1 MQLLNYNAI
10 EVVQILV
17 SIFFS
22 IVFFQSGIDKIIDRD
37 GNVAFFKDHFNNTPL
52 QSISALMLTILTILE
67 LTTAAVCFLGFFNS
81 VIYRNLD
88 FIFFGLIFC
97 AIVLLLL
104 LFGQRI
110 AKDYVGAADITIY
123 FILCIITIM
132 SFK

>member
-37 GNVAFFKDHFNNTPL
+37 GNIAFFEDHFNKTPL
-52 QSISALMLTILTILE
+52 RSVTALMLTILTILE
-67 LTTAAVCFLGFFNS
+67 LIVAAMCFLGCFNS
-81 VIYRNLD
+81 LIYRNSV
-88 FIFFGLIFC
+88 FIFYGLFLC

>member
-1 MQLLNYNAI
+1 MQLLNHSVI

-37 GNVAFFKDHFNNTPL
+37 GNVSFFKDHFNKTPL
-52 QSISALMLTILTILE
+52 QDVTALMLTMLTMLE
-67 LTTAAVCFLGFFNS
+67 LAAATVCFLGCFNS
-81 VIYRNLD
+81 LIYRSSV
-88 FIFFGLIFC
+88 FIFFGLILC

>member
-37 GNVAFFKDHFNNTPL
+37 GNVSFFKNHFNKTPL
-52 QSISALMLTILTILE
+52 QGVTVLMLTILTVLE
-67 LTTAAVCFLGFFNS
+67 LIAAAMCFLGCFNIL
-81 VIYRNLD
+81 IYRNSV
-88 FIFFGLIFC
+88 FIFYGLILC